1 MAPLLVTRPGI
12 VVPVPVDPL
21 GVDGPTRAQARGPF
35 WRRVAPG
42 YYVPAW
48 VDGSRVEQR
57 IVEAIAALPP
67 GTAAT
72 GWAAFAWILARWFPG
87 TGPDGTLLPV
97 PAALG
102 NQRTARKR
110 PGVELSEDWL
120 FADDVVVVDGLPVTV
135 PLRSVSHIARTARTD
150 LAATQAID
158 MAAFNDLVSIDE
170 LACYVDRLG
179 ARPGTRRLRRALEA
193 ADENAWSPQEVRMR
207 LDWKAARPEATLLCN
222 RPVFD
227 LAGNHLFTP
236 DLFDAAAAV
245 AGEYNGGQHGEGQQF
260 SRDLTREE
268 LARRLGIEMVT
279 GIAGAGERGR
289 FLDRL
294 AGGYQ
299 RQSSADSHGDDRT
312 WTIEPPEW
320 WIDTSTVAARRA
332 LPPYLRE
339 RWLQHRRAPDVWA
352 AISER

>member
-1 MAPLLVTRPGI
+1 M
-12 VVPVPVDPL
+12 
-21 GVDGPTRAQARGPF
+21 
-35 WRRVAPG
+35 
-42 YYVPAW
+42 
-48 VDGSRVEQR
+48 
-57 IVEAIAALPP
+57 
-67 GTAAT
+67 
-72 GWAAFAWILARWFPG
+72 
-87 TGPDGTLLPV
+87 

-170 LACYVDRLG
+170 LACYADRLG

-207 LDWKAARPEATLLCN
+207 L
-222 RPVFD
+222 
-227 LAGNHLFTP
+227 
-236 DLFDAAAAV
+236 
-245 AGEYNGGQHGEGQQF
+245 
-260 SRDLTREE
+260 DLTREE

>member
-1 MAPLLVTRPGI
+1 M
-12 VVPVPVDPL
+12 
-21 GVDGPTRAQARGPF
+21 
-35 WRRVAPG
+35 
-42 YYVPAW
+42 
-48 VDGSRVEQR
+48 
-57 IVEAIAALPP
+57 
-67 GTAAT
+67 
-72 GWAAFAWILARWFPG
+72 
-87 TGPDGTLLPV
+87 

-170 LACYVDRLG
+170 LACYADRLG
-179 ARPGTRRLRRALEA
+179 TRPGTRRLRRALEA

-236 DLFDAAAAV
+236 DLFDAAAA
-245 AGEYNGGQHGEGQQF
+245 AG
-260 SRDLTREE
+260 SS
-268 LARRLGIEMVT
+268 T
-279 GIAGAGERGR
+279 GSPAATSGSPPLIATGTTGRGR
-289 FLDRL
+289 SSRRS
-294 AGGYQ
+294 GGSTPPPSRRGVPCRRTSASGGSSTAAHLTYGL
-299 RQSSADSHGDDRT
+299 RSASADSPCVRC
-312 WTIEPPEW
+312 
-320 WIDTSTVAARRA
+320 VRA
-332 LPPYLRE
+332 G
-339 RWLQHRRAPDVWA
+339 
-352 AISER
+352 